1 MQVASQ
7 EAVSGRIRENH
18 ALGYMLRMREDSH
31 GSMLHC
37 SKAHETDVSGR
48 KCNECFADAGRL
60 TGGHQGEC

>member
-7 EAVSGRIRENH
+7 EAVSGRLMEHH
-18 ALGYMLRMREDSH
+18 ARSYMLRKLGDLH

-37 SKAHETDVSGR
+37 SKASETDLSWQRCNGR
-48 KCNECFADAGRL
+48 FADAGRL